1 MDARFARSIVHV
13 IGVVLAIGAAVHT
26 PAAAATLP
34 TGFTESQVAGGL
46 ASPTAMQFAPDG
58 RLFVC
63 EQGGRLRV
71 IKDGALLPT
80 PFVTLTVNASGERGL
95 LGVAFDPAFAVNRF
109 VYVYYTAT
117 TPTVHNRISRFTA
130 NGDVAQPGS
139 EVVILDLDN
148 LSGATNHNGGALAF
162 GPDGKLYAA
171 VGENANSAN
180 AQTLANLLGKML
192 RLNSDGTI
200 PTDNPFFGTA
210 TGRNRAIWALGL
222 RNPFTFAFNP
232 NGPEMFI
239 NDVGQNTWEEIDD
252 GQAGANYGWPE
263 TEGPTTDPRFVSP
276 RHAYTHASGG
286 CAITG
291 GTFYSPLNARFP
303 ADYDGDYFFADF
315 CGGWI
320 RRLDPNAGN
329 TVTNFASGITSP
341 VDLKVTDDGRLY
353 YLARGSGATTGVVI
367 RVDYGAGAPAI
378 TTQPASRTV
387 AVGTP
392 VTFSVSASGAAPLG
406 YQWRRNGAN
415 IAGATAQDY
424 TIAAAAQSDNGAR
437 FSVVVSNALGS
448 ATSADA
454 VLTVTANQAPTA
466 TIVAPA
472 AGTLYAGG
480 TVITY
485 SGTGADPESGS
496 LPASAFTWQVD
507 FHHDTHTHP
516 FVAPTTGATGGSFTI
531 PTTGETAANVWYR
544 IYLTVRDSAGLTH
557 TTQRDVLPR
566 TVQITLAS
574 SPVALQLRLDG
585 QPVAAPT
592 TFTGVV
598 GIVRTIAAP
607 TPQASGGTTYEF
619 VSWSD
624 GGAASHNISTPAAN
638 TTYTATYRV
647 VTGGTGTGLAATYYN
662 NADFT
667 GTTVVRTD
675 PTVNF
680 DWAMG
685 SPAPAI
691 GVDTF
696 SARWT
701 GQVQPQFSETYTFF
715 TQSDDGVRLWVNNV
729 PVVNNWAD
737 HALTENSGTIALT
750 AGQRYD
756 IRMEFYENGGLAT
769 ARLLWS
775 SPSTPK
781 AAVPTARL
789 YPSAPPPPST
799 ISINFQPAA
808 SPVPAGYL
816 ADGGLVYGT
825 RGNGQTYGWTIVN
838 ADQTRDRNASNS
850 PDQRYD
856 TLTHFQKPANPD
868 AIWEIAVVNGT
879 YRVRIVSGDASNFD
893 SVFRTTAEGV
903 LVVSGTPTTSTRW
916 IEGTSTVVVTDGRLT
931 IRTGAGASNN
941 KICFVEISPP

>member
-1 MDARFARSIVHV
+1 MDALCSRHVVRVMCLLFAL
-13 IGVVLAIGAAVHT
+13 GLAT
-26 PAAAATLP
+26 PARAGAATLP
-34 TGFTESQVAGGL
+34 AGFTEALVASGL

-71 IKDGALLPT
+71 IKDGALLPV

-95 LGVAFDPAFAVNRF
+95 LGVAFDPAFPVNHY

-117 TPTVHNRISRFTA
+117 TPTVHNRISRFIA
-130 NGDVAQPGS
+130 SGDVAQPGS
-139 EVVILDLDN
+139 EAVILDLDN

-180 AQTLANLLGKML
+180 AQVFTNLLGKML

-200 PTDNPFFGTA
+200 PSDNPFFT
-210 TGRNRAIWALGL
+210 TTSGRNRAIWALGL
-222 RNPFTFAFNP
+222 RNPFTFAFDP
-232 NGPEMFI
+232 NGPAMFI
-239 NDVGQNTWEEIDD
+239 NDVGQNTWEEIND
-252 GQAGANYGWPE
+252 GRAGANYGWPE
-263 TEGPTTDPRFVSP
+263 TEGATGDPRFVSP
-276 RHAYTHASGG
+276 RSTYNHSTGG

-291 GTFYSPLNARFP
+291 GAFYSPLNARFP
-303 ADYDGDYFFADF
+303 ADYAGDYFFADF

-329 TVTNFASGITSP
+329 TVTNFASVIASP
-341 VDLKVTDDGRLY
+341 VDMKVSDDGYLY
-353 YLARGSGATTGVVI
+353 YLARGSGASTGVVY

-387 AVGTP
+387 AVGAST
-392 VTFSVSASGAAPLG
+392 TFSVSASGAAPLS

-415 IAGATAQDY
+415 IAGATSQDY
-424 TIAAAAQSDNGAR
+424 TISSVVQADSGAR
-437 FSVVVSNALGS
+437 FSVVVSNTSGT
-448 ATSADA
+448 ATSAEA
-454 VLTVTANQAPTA
+454 VLTVSANQAPTA
-466 TIVAPA
+466 TIVQPA
-472 AGTLYAGG
+472 AGTTYAGG

-485 SGTGADPESGS
+485 SGTGSDPENGT

-516 FVAPTTGATGGSFTI
+516 FVAPTSGATSGSFTI
-531 PTTGETAANVWYR
+531 PTIGETAANVWYR
-544 IYLTVRDSAGLTH
+544 ILLTVRDAAGLTH

-566 TVQITLAS
+566 TVQITLAT
-574 SPVALQLRLDG
+574 SPVPLQLRLDG
-585 QPVAAPT
+585 QPVTTPT
-592 TFTGVV
+592 SFTAVV
-598 GIVRTIAAP
+598 GIVRTIAAAS
-607 TPQASGGTTYEF
+607 PQASGGTTYEF

-624 GGAASHNISTPAAN
+624 GGAASHNVSTPAVN

-647 VTGGTGTGLAATYYN
+647 VTGGTGTGLAATYYDN
-662 NADFT
+662 VDFT

-680 DWAMG
+680 DWASG

-701 GQVQPQFSETYTFF
+701 GQVQPQFSETYTFY

-729 PVVNNWAD
+729 LLVNNWTD

-756 IRMEFYENGGLAT
+756 IRMEFFETGGLAT

-775 SPSTPK
+775 STSTPK
-781 AAVPTARL
+781 AAVPTSRL
-789 YPSAPPPPST
+789 YPSTTPPPT
-799 ISINFQPAA
+799 AILVNFQPAA

-816 ADGGLVYGT
+816 ADGGLVYAS
-825 RGNGQTYGWTIVN
+825 RGNGQSYGWTIDN
-838 ADQTRDRNASNS
+838 TAQTRDRNASNS

-879 YRVRIVSGDASNFD
+879 YRVRVVSGDASNSD
-893 SVFRTTAEGV
+893 SVFRTTVEGV
-903 LVVSGTPTTSTRW
+903 LTVTGTPTTSTRW
-916 IEGTSTVVVTDGRLT
+916 IEGTQTVTVTDGRLT
-931 IRTGAGASNN
+931 VRSGAGASNN
-941 KICFVEISPP
+941 KICFVEITAQ